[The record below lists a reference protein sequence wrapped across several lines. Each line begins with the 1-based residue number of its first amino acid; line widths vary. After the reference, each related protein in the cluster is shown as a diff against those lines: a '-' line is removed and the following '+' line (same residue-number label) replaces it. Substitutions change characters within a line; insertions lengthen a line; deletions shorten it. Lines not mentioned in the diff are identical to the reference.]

1 MYVLLNYNRPLTK
14 MDVSVQRVN
23 LNTYW
28 YFAACKV
35 FFIAACKVFF
45 RFYLSWTRTVL
56 WVGSSFFYIYINII

>member
-28 YFAACKV
+28 YFAACK
-35 FFIAACKVFF
+35 FFLLLHARFF
-45 RFYLSWTRTVL
+45 LGFTYHGHALCC
-56 WVGSSFFYIYINII
+56 G